1 MAEKVSRRDALKA
14 ALGSAL
20 AAVLPWRAAPRVV
33 AEAGVLTKTFK
44 WPGLSTLGPLPFR
57 DVLGVVNSKPVIDK
71 EGRRLFEAGTLRVM
85 EICRSPSRPPVRKD
99 DELFLCLQHK
109 PSGWNN
115 ALHPDGT
122 YKRVVDAVGQ
132 PMHPEIDI
140 ADILEHDAP
149 GTKLEWQDG
158 DLV

>member
-1 MAEKVSRRDALKA
+1 MVEKVSRRDALKA
-14 ALGSAL
+14 ALASAL
-20 AAVLPWRAAPRVV
+20 AAVLPWRAGPRVV

-44 WPGLSTLGPLPFR
+44 WPDLSSSVDAPFFR
-57 DVLGVVNSKPVIDK
+57 HVLGVVNSKPVIDK
-71 EGRRLFEAGTLRVM
+71 EGRRIFEAGTLRCDWLGRDWSTDFQ
-85 EICRSPSRPPVRKD
+85 ENSLTLS
-99 DELFLCLQHK
+99 FTHK

-149 GTKLEWQDG
+149 GTKLEWEDG
-158 DLV
+158 ALV